1 MVRTLSLFL
10 LFNAIN
16 TNVFAAEAGMPQL
29 DPTYWVSQAFWLI
42 LIFSILY
49 ISISRFYLPK
59 IKNNLDD
66 RENKIKEDLE
76 NANKFRQQSE
86 TKIKEYELIIENA
99 KKEIN
104 KIHFDSKNLLDKDI
118 QSKKD
123 AMEKEIEKEV
133 AKAQIDIIELKKNS
147 ITTIQ
152 NISKNIASNI
162 IENISGDKLNE
173 NLITRFDNIIIVGGM
188 ANNIIEY
195 NGFNIGKSIKEINC
209 EKIIKEIFSLAKNYN
224 CNVVYPKD
232 VSVGRGEKDTAKI
245 KKLTEILD
253 DDLILDIGPETVRI
267 IKSIIDNSKTI
278 LWNGPAGYFENEN
291 FAKGSTEIAKKIV
304 SMKEN
309 IYSVAGGGDTIAL
322 LNKIKLFHYF
332 NFVSTAGGAFLEYLE
347 GKEIPGIKALN
358 KNV

>member
-10 LFNAIN
+10 AFNAIN

-76 NANKFRQQSE
+76 NANKFKQQSE

-133 AKAQIDIIELKKNS
+133 AKAQIDIVELKKNS
-147 ITTIQ
+147 IVSIQ

-173 NLITRFDNIIIVGGM
+173 N
-188 ANNIIEY
+188 
-195 NGFNIGKSIKEINC
+195 SIKAAV
-209 EKIIKEIFSLAKNYN
+209 KEISEKN
-224 CNVVYPKD
+224 
-232 VSVGRGEKDTAKI
+232 I
-245 KKLTEILD
+245 
-253 DDLILDIGPETVRI
+253 
-267 IKSIIDNSKTI
+267 SKH
-278 LWNGPAGYFENEN
+278 L
-291 FAKGSTEIAKKIV
+291 
-304 SMKEN
+304 
-309 IYSVAGGGDTIAL
+309 
-322 LNKIKLFHYF
+322 
-332 NFVSTAGGAFLEYLE
+332 
-347 GKEIPGIKALN
+347 
-358 KNV
+358 